1 MLSSTEFYA
10 VPLNLEIVLWIEMI
24 IYLGLGTY
32 ELFDDFLEKP
42 KPWMTIRG
50 RTNGY
55 VRMTHKIGHKM
66 HAGICFLL
74 GFVAL
79 NGILEGH
86 VTRFELELI
95 FISFAILMPVIW
107 SCLLPGRLAF
117 IILATKPEFWLQIAM
132 FAMFSELIRVEVLF
146 LCIALNVWGI
156 CVYIF
161 HTRTTLFSPFTYSTV
176 RTDCID
182 AEGEVLAQKLDKLA
196 GYSADN
202 EQRS

>member
-1 MLSSTEFYA
+1 
-10 VPLNLEIVLWIEMI
+10 
-24 IYLGLGTY
+24 
-32 ELFDDFLEKP
+32 
-42 KPWMTIRG
+42 
-50 RTNGY
+50 
-55 VRMTHKIGHKM
+55 M

-79 NGILEGH
+79 NGILENH

-95 FISFAILMPVIW
+95 FLSFGILMPAIL

-132 FAMFSELIRVEVLF
+132 FAMFSQLIRPEVLI

-161 HTRTTLFSPFTYSTV
+161 HTRTTLFSPFTYSTL
-176 RTDCID
+176 RTDIVD
-182 AEGEVLAQKLDKLA
+182 AESEVRAQIYDKLA
-196 GYSADN
+196 GYSGDDKPRN
-202 EQRS
+202 